1 MIIST
6 EEWIKFREDGQKFA
20 LEKIESLLLRII
32 LMIFMNRVLLFR
44 TYEN

>member
-20 LEKIESLLLRII
+20 LEKLEEFFL
-32 LMIFMNRVLLFR
+32 NNDDEV
-44 TYEN
+44 EG

>member
-20 LEKIESLLLRII
+20 LEKIEE
-32 LMIFMNRVLLFR
+32 LFPGNND
-44 TYEN
+44 EVEE

>member
-20 LEKIESLLLRII
+20 LEKIEE
-32 LMIFMNRVLLFR
+32 LFPDND
-44 TYEN
+44 EVEE